1 MTNRLTL
8 TMTNIFRPPFTSL
21 TLIFTVV
28 DKIPRSCKAYALKDK
43 VNFFEQ
49 VNFFVR
55 AEMLNEIIKSNIKQ
69 IQLKGAPTRKTKK
82 KYCKI
87 ILFGK
92 FCLVNSFKNINKE
105 NSFANVL
112 RKLT

>member
-1 MTNRLTL
+1 MTSDDLLKHRTV
-8 TMTNIFRPPFTSL
+8 L

-28 DKIPRSCKAYALKDK
+28 GKIPRSCKAYALKDK

-69 IQLKGAPTRKTKK
+69 IQLEGAPTKKTKK

-92 FCLVNSFKNINKE
+92 FYQVNSFKNIDKE
-105 NSFANVL
+105 NVF
-112 RKLT
+112 RKLI